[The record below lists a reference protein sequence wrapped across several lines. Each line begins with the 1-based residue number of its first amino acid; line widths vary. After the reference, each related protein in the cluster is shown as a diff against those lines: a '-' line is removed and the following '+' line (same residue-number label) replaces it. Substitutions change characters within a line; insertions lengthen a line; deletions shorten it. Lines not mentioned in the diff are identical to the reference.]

1 MGAERLARGE
11 DDLVEA
17 MERVEEAEDEPQD
30 QVRGLLRVIGN
41 HFGLSLPKTD
51 IVDGTLPALVT
62 RTST

>member
-1 MGAERLARGE
+1 
-11 DDLVEA
+11 

-62 RTST
+62 RTSA